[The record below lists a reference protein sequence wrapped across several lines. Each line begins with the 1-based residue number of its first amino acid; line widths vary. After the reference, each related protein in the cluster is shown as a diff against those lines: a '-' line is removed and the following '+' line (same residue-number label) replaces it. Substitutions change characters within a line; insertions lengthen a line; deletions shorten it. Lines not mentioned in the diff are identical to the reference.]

1 MNYQKVLK
9 ALFWRTEFYGAVTTG
24 GVAGMHRGMISGF
37 NKLGNSVIYATS
49 GKVKLPEYVKS
60 YFIPYSTL
68 YRNLPEILTLPYI
81 KKSAK
86 AVEKIILQENP
97 DFLFQHHHDFNYGGT
112 IIKKRTGIP
121 FFLHCDFIQQWVK
134 KNWGKLYFSHL
145 LKWAEEIQW
154 ESSDAIFVISS
165 IAKKIMTEEYGVNP
179 DKIVVNPNGV
189 DTDFFKN
196 DDIAGMKIRSKLGLN
211 GKIVNGFAGTF
222 GVYHGA
228 EYLASAVKEIVKRNH
243 NAMFLFIG
251 DGETRPKVQDIIK
264 TAGIERN
271 VIFTGLIPYND
282 VPAYLSACDILH
294 TPCINNEDSSEYFG
308 SPTKLFEYMGMGKPI
323 IATNV
328 GQQAE
333 VIQNGINGILV
344 NEKSPEEIAE
354 AAILLSKEME
364 LSEILS
370 NNSRKD
376 AIEKWDWVNNAKRII
391 QVYEKVMSK

>member
-1 MNYQKVLK
+1 M
-9 ALFWRTEFYGAVTTG
+9 
-24 GVAGMHRGMISGF
+24 GF
-37 NKLGNSVIYATS
+37 DKNK
-49 GKVKLPEYVKS
+49 
-60 YFIPYSTL
+60 
-68 YRNLPEILTLPYI
+68 
-81 KKSAK
+81 
-86 AVEKIILQENP
+86 EKIKE
-97 DFLFQHHHDFNYGGT
+97 T
-112 IIKKRTGIP
+112 VTERII
-121 FFLHCDFIQQWVK
+121 
-134 KNWGKLYFSHL
+134 
-145 LKWAEEIQW
+145 
-154 ESSDAIFVISS
+154 
-165 IAKKIMTEEYGVNP
+165 